1 MELDPQPSGH
11 LLLEKTGCL
20 VQICVSYANAAMVTG
35 EGMRA
40 AEHDGDAL
48 MNLKVEEEICIS
60 IIFCGCDHL

>member
-1 MELDPQPSGH
+1 

-20 VQICVSYANAAMVTG
+20 VQICVSYSNAAMVTG

-40 AEHDGDAL
+40 MEHEKDAL
-48 MNLKVEEEICIS
+48 MNLKVEEEICIT